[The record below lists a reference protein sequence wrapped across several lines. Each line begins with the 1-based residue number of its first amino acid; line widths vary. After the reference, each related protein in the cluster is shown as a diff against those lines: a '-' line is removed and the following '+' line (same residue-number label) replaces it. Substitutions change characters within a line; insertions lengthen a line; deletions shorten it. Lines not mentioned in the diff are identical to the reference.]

1 MSSIVMNF
9 YMSYSNNM
17 LNLTMK
23 LIGFNTT
30 QNENA
35 AMQYIEQYV
44 KEQYGDVLIYEHQ
57 AIGDTDRYNL
67 IIKNTDQPDIILAG
81 HVDTVPEL
89 SKEQFIPKIEGN
101 KLYGRWA
108 VDMKAGVAI
117 NIQLIDF
124 MIKNNIQFR
133 VLCYA
138 DEEYNFLWMKK
149 FVETYEGKIA
159 PKLTIVTEPTN
170 TKIFTWFRGIAAIN
184 LEIKGKSVHSAR
196 KHLGINAIEEYV
208 HFMDALE
215 KFMQTKDKQW
225 YQSLTN
231 LAGMSWWIYKDGK
244 IIRQDNIVPC
254 VAKGKFSLR
263 LGNDFTYQEFEIF
276 MNYYFATQWIEL
288 IEIQKEI
295 WYNPLIQ
302 SWLTEKYEKYG
313 IVENGATFGYSDIQL
328 IKETIGGDCLLIWPW
343 PRQLAHQAEE
353 YVDIDSIE
361 KAKSII
367 QSIIKDI

>member
-1 MSSIVMNF
+1 MPYFNPMI
-9 YMSYSNNM
+9 
-17 LNLTMK
+17 NLIMK
-23 LIGFNTT
+23 LISFNTT
-30 QNENA
+30 QHENA
-35 AMQYIEQYV
+35 AMQFIEQYV
-44 KEQYGDVLIYEHQ
+44 QEKYGDKVICVHQ
-57 AIGDTDRYNL
+57 AIWDNDRYNL
-67 IIKNTDQPDIILAG
+67 IIKNTEQPDIILAG

-124 MIKNNIQFR
+124 MLKNTIKFF

-149 FVETYEGKIA
+149 FTEVYAGKIF
-159 PKLTIVTEPTN
+159 PKLTIVTEPTD
-170 TKIFTWFRGIAAIN
+170 TAIYTGFRWIAA
-184 LEIKGKSVHSAR
+184 LSMEIKWKSVHSAR
-196 KHLGINAIEEYV
+196 KHLGINAIESYV
-208 HFMDALE
+208 HFIEALE
-215 KFMQTKDKQW
+215 QYMQTKDIEG

-231 LAGMSWWIYKDGK
+231 LAWMSWWIYKDNE
-244 IIRQDNIVPC
+244 IMWQDNIVPC

-263 LGNDFTYQEFEIF
+263 LGNNFTYEDFSWF
-276 MNYYFATQWIEL
+276 MKTYFAETWIEL
-288 IEIQKEI
+288 IEIEQKI

-302 SWLTEKYEKYG
+302 VGLEAKYAKYG
-313 IVENGATFGYSDIQL
+313 TVENGATFGYSDIQL
-328 IKETIGGDCLLIWPW
+328 VKEHLGGDCLLIWPW

-361 KAKSII
+361 QAKNII
-367 QSIIKDI
+367 ENILKDVISTS

>member
-1 MSSIVMNF
+1 
-9 YMSYSNNM
+9 
-17 LNLTMK
+17 MK
-23 LIGFNTT
+23 LISFDTT

-35 AMQYIEQYV
+35 AMQFIEQYV
-44 KEQYGDVLIYEHQ
+44 KEKYGDAVICQQQ
-57 AIGDTDRYNL
+57 AIGDKDRYNL

-81 HVDTVPEL
+81 HVDTVPEF
-89 SKEQFIPKIEGN
+89 SKEQFIPKIEDN

-124 MIKNNIQFR
+124 MLKENIKFF

-149 FVETYEGKIA
+149 FVDVYGGKIT

-170 TKIFTWFRGIAAIN
+170 ACIYTWFRWIAAIS

-196 KHLGINAIEEYV
+196 KHLGINAIEAYV

-215 KFMQTKDKQW
+215 KHMQTKDKQC

-231 LAGMSWWIYKDGK
+231 LAGMSWWIYRNGE

-263 LGNDFTYQEFEIF
+263 LGNDFTYEEFEIF
-276 MNYYFATQWIEL
+276 MHNHFDTLWIEI
-288 IEIQKEI
+288 IEIEQKI

-302 SWLTEKYEKYG
+302 SWLAEKYG
-313 IVENGATFGYSDIQL
+313 AYGTVENGATFGYSDVQL
-328 IKETIGGDCLLIWPW
+328 VKENIGGDCLLIWPW
-343 PRQLAHQAEE
+343 PRKLAHQAEE
-353 YVDIDSIE
+353 YVDIDSMQ
-361 KAKSII
+361 KAKDII
-367 QSIIKDI
+367 EHILKDMK

>member
-1 MSSIVMNF
+1 
-9 YMSYSNNM
+9 M
-17 LNLTMK
+17 LELTMK
-23 LIGFNTT
+23 LISFDTT

-35 AMQYIEQYV
+35 AMQFIEKYV
-44 KEQYGDVLIYEHQ
+44 KEKYGDKVICEQQ
-57 AIGDTDRYNL
+57 AIWNNDRYNL

-124 MIKNNIQFR
+124 MLENKIKFF

-149 FVETYEGKIA
+149 FVEEYAGKIS
-159 PKLTIVTEPTN
+159 PKLTIVTEPTDAAIY
-170 TKIFTWFRGIAAIN
+170 TGFRGIAA
-184 LEIKGKSVHSAR
+184 LSMEIKGKSVHSAR

-215 KFMQTKDKQW
+215 KYLQSKDTFG

-231 LAGMSWWIYKDGK
+231 LAWMSWWIYKEGE

-263 LGNDFTYQEFEIF
+263 LGNNFSYEEFDLF
-276 MNYYFATQWIEL
+276 MQDHFGKKWIE
-288 IEIQKEI
+288 IVEVQQKI
-295 WYNPLIQ
+295 RYNPLIQ
-302 SWLTEKYEKYG
+302 SWLEEKYAKYG
-313 IVENGATFGYSDIQL
+313 SVVAGYTFGYSDVQL
-328 IKETIGGDCLLIWPW
+328 MKECIGGDCLLIWPW

-361 KAKSII
+361 KAKSVIEKI
-367 QSIIKDI
+367 LKDIMKL